1 MIFDTVPVE
10 PIGTN
15 CCLIGDEAAN
25 VCAVVDPGGS
35 PELVLDMVARSGL
48 ELKMVLLTHA
58 HYDHVGA
65 IPALLEQYPDLPVY
79 AHEGELCPAGS
90 PNPRYFLPHLGG
102 NQRTYGEG
110 DTVKLG
116 GLVIRVLHTPGHSR
130 GSVTLLAGDL
140 MLSGDTL
147 FAGSCGRVDLPGGDE
162 GQMWASLARLG
173 RLTEDWTVWPGHGEA
188 TALDYEKQTNP
199 YLRQALAR

>member
-65 IPALLEQYPDLPVY
+65 IPALLEQYPGLPVY

-188 TALDYEKQTNP
+188 TSLDYEKQTNP

>member
-15 CCLIGDEAAN
+15 CCLIGEGG
-25 VCAVVDPGGS
+25 VCALVDPGGS
-35 PELVLDMVARSGL
+35 PELALEMVERSGL

-65 IPALLEQYPDLPVY
+65 IPALLERFPDLPVY
-79 AHEGELCPAGS
+79 AHELELCSAGS
-90 PNPRYFLPHLGG
+90 PNPRYFLPHLGK

-110 DTVKLG
+110 DTLDLG
-116 GLVIRVLHTPGHSR
+116 GLAVRVLHTPGHSR
-130 GSVTLLAGDL
+130 GSVTLLAGDI

-162 GQMWASLARLG
+162 QQMWASLARLG
-173 RLTEDWTVWPGHGEA
+173 RLEEDWTVWPGHGEA
-188 TALDYEKQTNP
+188 TSLDYEKQSNP
-199 YLRQALAR
+199 YVKRALSK

>member
-15 CCLIGDEAAN
+15 CCLIGEGG
-25 VCAVVDPGGS
+25 VCALVDPGGS
-35 PELVLDMVARSGL
+35 PELVLELVERSGL

-65 IPALLEQYPDLPVY
+65 IPALLERFPDLPVY
-79 AHEGELCPAGS
+79 AHELELCPAGS
-90 PNPRYFLPHLGG
+90 PNPRYFLPHLGK

-110 DTVKLG
+110 DTLDLG
-116 GLVIRVLHTPGHSR
+116 GLAVRVLHTPGHSR
-130 GSVTLLAGDL
+130 GSVTLLAGDI

-162 GQMWASLARLG
+162 QQMWASLARLG
-173 RLTEDWTVWPGHGEA
+173 RLEEDWTVWPGHGEA
-188 TALDYEKQTNP
+188 TSLDYEKQSNP
-199 YLRQALAR
+199 YVKRALSK

>member
-102 NQRTYGEG
+102 NQRPYGEG

-188 TALDYEKQTNP
+188 TSLDYEKQTNP

>member
-15 CCLIGDEAAN
+15 CCLIGEGG
-25 VCAVVDPGGS
+25 VCALVDPGGS
-35 PELVLDMVARSGL
+35 PELALEMVERSGL

-65 IPALLEQYPDLPVY
+65 IPALLERYPDLPVY
-79 AHEGELCPAGS
+79 AHELELCPAGS
-90 PNPRYFLPHLGG
+90 PNPRYFLPHLGK

-110 DTVKLG
+110 DTLDLG
-116 GLVIRVLHTPGHSR
+116 GLAVRVLHTPGHSR
-130 GSVTLLAGDL
+130 GSVALLAGDI

-162 GQMWASLARLG
+162 QQMWASLARLG
-173 RLTEDWTVWPGHGEA
+173 RLEEDWTVWPGHGEA
-188 TALDYEKQTNP
+188 TSLDYEKQSNP
-199 YLRQALAR
+199 YVKRALAR

>member
-65 IPALLEQYPDLPVY
+65 IPALLEQYPALPVY

-188 TALDYEKQTNP
+188 TSLDYEKQTNP

>member
-15 CCLIGDEAAN
+15 CCLIGEGG
-25 VCAVVDPGGS
+25 VCALADPGGS
-35 PELVLDMVARSGL
+35 PELVLEMVERSGL

-65 IPALLEQYPDLPVY
+65 IPALLERFPDLPVY
-79 AHEGELCPAGS
+79 AHELELCPAGS
-90 PNPRYFLPHLGG
+90 PNPRYFLPHLGK

-110 DTVKLG
+110 DTLDLG
-116 GLVIRVLHTPGHSR
+116 GLAVRVLHTPGHSR
-130 GSVTLLAGDL
+130 GSVTLLAGDI

-162 GQMWASLARLG
+162 QQMWSSLARLG
-173 RLTEDWTVWPGHGEA
+173 RLEEDWTVWPGHGEA
-188 TALDYEKQTNP
+188 TSLDYEKQSNP
-199 YLRQALAR
+199 YVKRALSK

>member
-15 CCLIGDEAAN
+15 CCLIGEGG
-25 VCAVVDPGGS
+25 VCALVDPGGS
-35 PELVLDMVARSGL
+35 PELVLELAERSGL

-65 IPALLEQYPDLPVY
+65 IPALLERFPDLPVY
-79 AHEGELCPAGS
+79 AHELELCPAGS
-90 PNPRYFLPHLGG
+90 PNPRYFLPHLGK

-110 DTVKLG
+110 DTLDLG
-116 GLVIRVLHTPGHSR
+116 GLAVRVLHTPGHSR
-130 GSVTLLAGDL
+130 GSVTLLAGDI
-140 MLSGDTL
+140 MLSGDPL

-162 GQMWASLARLG
+162 QQMWASLARLG
-173 RLTEDWTVWPGHGEA
+173 RLEEDWTVWPGHGEA
-188 TALDYEKQTNP
+188 TSLDYEKQSNP
-199 YLRQALAR
+199 YVKRALSK

>member
-116 GLVIRVLHTPGHSR
+116 GLVIRVLHTPGHSP

-140 MLSGDTL
+140 MLSGDTP

-188 TALDYEKQTNP
+188 TSLDYEKQTNP

>member
-25 VCAVVDPGGS
+25 VCALVDPGGS
-35 PELVLDMVARSGL
+35 PELVLDMVERSGL

-65 IPALLEQYPDLPVY
+65 IPALLAQYPDLPVY

-90 PNPRYFLPHLGG
+90 PNPRYFLPHLGP

-110 DTVKLG
+110 DTVHLG
-116 GLVIRVLHTPGHSR
+116 GLAIRVLHTPGHSR

-147 FAGSCGRVDLPGGDE
+147 FAGSCGRVDLPGGDAE
-162 GQMWASLARLG
+162 QMWASLARLG

-188 TALDYEKQTNP
+188 TSLDYEKQTNP

>member
-90 PNPRYFLPHLGG
+90 PNPGTFCPIWAGTSGPTARG
-102 NQRTYGEG
+102 
-110 DTVKLG
+110 
-116 GLVIRVLHTPGHSR
+116 TP
-130 GSVTLLAGDL
+130 
-140 MLSGDTL
+140 
-147 FAGSCGRVDLPGGDE
+147 
-162 GQMWASLARLG
+162 
-173 RLTEDWTVWPGHGEA
+173 
-188 TALDYEKQTNP
+188 
-199 YLRQALAR
+199 

>member
-15 CCLIGDEAAN
+15 CCLIGEGG
-25 VCAVVDPGGS
+25 VCALVDPGGS
-35 PELVLDMVARSGL
+35 PELALEMLERSGL

-65 IPALLEQYPDLPVY
+65 IPALLERFPDLPVY
-79 AHEGELCPAGS
+79 AHELELCPAGS
-90 PNPRYFLPHLGG
+90 PNPRYFLPHLGK

-110 DTVKLG
+110 DTLDLG
-116 GLVIRVLHTPGHSR
+116 GLAVRVLHTPGHSR
-130 GSVTLLAGDL
+130 GSVTLLAGDI

-162 GQMWASLARLG
+162 QQMWASLARLG
-173 RLTEDWTVWPGHGEA
+173 RLEEDWTVWPGHGEA
-188 TALDYEKQTNP
+188 TSLDYEKQSNP
-199 YLRQALAR
+199 YVKRALSK

>member
-140 MLSGDTL
+140 MRSGDTL
-147 FAGSCGRVDLPGGDE
+147 FAGPCGRGDLPGGDE

-188 TALDYEKQTNP
+188 TSLDYEKQTNP

>member
-65 IPALLEQYPDLPVY
+65 IPALLEQFPDLPVY

-188 TALDYEKQTNP
+188 TSLDYEKQTNP

>member
-188 TALDYEKQTNP
+188 TSLDYEKQTNP

>member
-110 DTVKLG
+110 DAVKLG

-188 TALDYEKQTNP
+188 TSLDYEKQTNP

>member
-1 MIFDTVPVE
+1 
-10 PIGTN
+10 
-15 CCLIGDEAAN
+15 
-25 VCAVVDPGGS
+25 
-35 PELVLDMVARSGL
+35 
-48 ELKMVLLTHA
+48 MVLLTHA

-188 TALDYEKQTNP
+188 TSLDYEKQTNP

>member
-15 CCLIGDEAAN
+15 CCLIGEGG
-25 VCAVVDPGGS
+25 VCALVDPGGS
-35 PELVLDMVARSGL
+35 PELALEMVERSGL

-65 IPALLEQYPDLPVY
+65 IPALLERFPDLPVY
-79 AHEGELCPAGS
+79 AHELELCPAGS
-90 PNPRYFLPHLGG
+90 PNPRYFLPHLGK

-110 DTVKLG
+110 DTLDLG
-116 GLVIRVLHTPGHSR
+116 GLAVRVLHTPGHSR
-130 GSVTLLAGDL
+130 GSVTLLAGDI

-162 GQMWASLARLG
+162 QQMWASLARLG
-173 RLTEDWTVWPGHGEA
+173 RLEEDWTVWPGHGEA
-188 TALDYEKQTNP
+188 TSLDYEKQSNP
-199 YLRQALAR
+199 YVKRALSK

>member
-15 CCLIGDEAAN
+15 CCLIGEGG
-25 VCAVVDPGGS
+25 VCALVDPGGS
-35 PELVLDMVARSGL
+35 PELVLELAERSGL

-65 IPALLEQYPDLPVY
+65 IPALLERFPDLPVY
-79 AHEGELCPAGS
+79 AHELELCPAGS
-90 PNPRYFLPHLGG
+90 PNPRYFLPHLGK

-110 DTVKLG
+110 DTLDLG
-116 GLVIRVLHTPGHSR
+116 GLAVRVLHTPGHSR
-130 GSVTLLAGDL
+130 GSVTLLAGDI

-147 FAGSCGRVDLPGGDE
+147 FAGACGRVDLPGGDE
-162 GQMWASLARLG
+162 QQMWASLARLG
-173 RLTEDWTVWPGHGEA
+173 RLEEDWTVWPGHGEA
-188 TALDYEKQTNP
+188 TSLDYEKQSNP
-199 YLRQALAR
+199 YVKRALSK

>member
-15 CCLIGDEAAN
+15 CCLIGEGG
-25 VCAVVDPGGS
+25 VCALVDPGGS
-35 PELVLDMVARSGL
+35 PELVLELAERSGL

-65 IPALLEQYPDLPVY
+65 IPALLERFPDLPVY
-79 AHEGELCPAGS
+79 AHELELCPAGS
-90 PNPRYFLPHLGG
+90 PNPRYFLPHLGK

-110 DTVKLG
+110 DTLDLG
-116 GLVIRVLHTPGHSR
+116 GLAVRVLHTPGHSR
-130 GSVTLLAGDL
+130 GSVTLLAGDI

-162 GQMWASLARLG
+162 QQMWASLARLG
-173 RLTEDWTVWPGHGEA
+173 RLEEDWTVWPGHGEA
-188 TALDYEKQTNP
+188 TSLDYEKQSNP
-199 YLRQALAR
+199 YVKRALPK